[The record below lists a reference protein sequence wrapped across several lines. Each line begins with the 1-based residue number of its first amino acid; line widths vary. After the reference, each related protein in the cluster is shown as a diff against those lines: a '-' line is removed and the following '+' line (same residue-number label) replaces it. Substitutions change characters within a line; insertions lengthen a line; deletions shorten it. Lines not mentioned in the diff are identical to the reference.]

1 MTLHELLVRLD
12 ANPLPVLGYFTILP
26 ALAWLA
32 GRFHARG
39 SALHDSPL
47 RWLYSV
53 VLYGVCLPGI
63 IAAVAFADTLAHGR
77 VIQAGVLSQ
86 LLPLAS
92 MLVTLGLIR
101 QQARPEQIPGF
112 RRMTGFMLLLVF
124 TALGVFLL
132 MRTRVWIFFGGGMGT
147 LLMCMAVLFLLLKWA
162 FDRAFGAGR

>member
-1 MTLHELLVRLD
+1 MTLQELLAGLD
-12 ANPLPVLGYFTILP
+12 AHPLPVLTYFTALP
-26 ALAWLA
+26 GLVWLG
-32 GRFHARG
+32 GR
-39 SALHDSPL
+39 LHGQGAPVYDSPV

-77 VIQAGVLSQ
+77 LMQAGVLSQ
-86 LLPLAS
+86 LLPLIS

-101 QQARPEQIPGF
+101 HQANPEHIPGF

-124 TALGVFLL
+124 TSLGIFLL
-132 MRTRVWIFFGGGMGT
+132 MRTRVWIFFGGGIGT
-147 LLMCMAVLFLLLKWA
+147 LFIAMGVLFLLLKWA